1 MSGRCHLVRE
11 LCFAHHH
18 LQKYRLKDLQI
29 ELKQHHSVSSP
40 ISTVVFL
47 VWVWDCFP
55 VYPEEL
61 CLGDKLHGR
70 IKCLSITQLADIKF
84 NATLSIYMLTA
95 EPALSVAITTKL
107 QVCKQG
113 RFSSNS
119 FLRQFL
125 PFMLHDWRYVS
136 SFVPIYGLPAAK
148 SPELIQS
155 INRN

>member
-84 NATLSIYMLTA
+84 NATLSLYMLTA
-95 EPALSVAITTKL
+95 AKKGRQNKLTNNNLGKYWPNPFCCLSQIYH
-107 QVCKQG
+107 
-113 RFSSNS
+113 FNS
-119 FLRQFL
+119 CASG
-125 PFMLHDWRYVS
+125 D
-136 SFVPIYGLPAAK
+136 
-148 SPELIQS
+148 
-155 INRN
+155 